1 MSNLKFLVSRLASEV
16 IEGNEDSFSEL
27 VISLQKPLYAFAY
40 KHLNKPE
47 EAVDAVQETLIRLHK
62 KLQEPVA
69 TENLLSWCFTV
80 CRNLCL
86 DLLRNNQ
93 KIIYGA
99 TLADPSH
106 TPDMTEKLRVSE
118 IHNCLDLLPQESKDI
133 IVLAMEEEL
142 SQDDISQILG
152 IPVGTVKSKLHY
164 ARKKLRAILRERG
177 YGTET

>member
-1 MSNLKFLVSRLASEV
+1 MSNLKFLVSRLSSEV

-27 VISLQKPLYAFAY
+27 VTSLQKPLYAFAY
-40 KHLNKPE
+40 KHLGTPE
-47 EAVDAVQETLIRLHK
+47 EAVDVVQETLIRLHK
-62 KLQEPVA
+62 KLQEPTA

-86 DLLRNNQ
+86 DHFRNNE
-93 KIIYGA
+93 KLVYG
-99 TLADPSH
+99 LDIADPSH
-106 TPDMTEKLRVSE
+106 TPDMTEKLRVHE

-142 SQDDISQILG
+142 SQEDISSILG

-177 YGTET
+177 YGSET